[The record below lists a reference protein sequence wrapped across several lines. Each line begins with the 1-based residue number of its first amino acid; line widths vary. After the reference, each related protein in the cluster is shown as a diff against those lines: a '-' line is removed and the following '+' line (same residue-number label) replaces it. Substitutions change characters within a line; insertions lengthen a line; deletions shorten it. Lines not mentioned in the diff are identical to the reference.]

1 MKTPDRL
8 TLWLGVFVTSTAALC
23 LALFEGL
30 GAGVE
35 WYPEQVQP
43 PAAAPP
49 ASVAVEAPPPLS
61 SYAAIWERSLFNRDR
76 KPDPAASI
84 ATGEHDT
91 QSLAGLSLN
100 GVAVSPAMRRALF
113 KTREGKSLSVAEG
126 ETLPNGWRVERISA
140 EKVSLSFKST
150 EQELSIP
157 VLKLPATAVH

>member
-1 MKTPDRL
+1 M
-8 TLWLGVFVTSTAALC
+8 
-23 LALFEGL
+23 
-30 GAGVE
+30 
-35 WYPEQVQP
+35 
-43 PAAAPP
+43 
-49 ASVAVEAPPPLS
+49 AVEAPPPLS
-61 SYAAIWERSLFNRDR
+61 SYADIWERSLFNRDR

-100 GVAVSPAMRRALF
+100 GVAVSAALRRALF